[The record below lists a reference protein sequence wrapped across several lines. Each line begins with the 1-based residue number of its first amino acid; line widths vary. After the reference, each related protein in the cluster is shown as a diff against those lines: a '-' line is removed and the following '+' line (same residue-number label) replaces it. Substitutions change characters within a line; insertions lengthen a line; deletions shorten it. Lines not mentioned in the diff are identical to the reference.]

1 MKRKILS
8 IIFILILILSMTFS
22 TTYATS
28 TSLDDAKNKIDDKI
42 DEAKNEQAEVKSQ
55 MSDAMKEVQELNSS
69 IAKSEEELESLE
81 NKTKQLNNQIKEIQK
96 KIDEATEKYN
106 KQYDA
111 LCDLVVA
118 QYENGSAMYLDVL
131 LNSTSLSNFL
141 SKYYIISEIVQYDND
156 LLEQIQNEKETIIK
170 SKEELE
176 VKQKELKEAT
186 VEAQKA
192 NIVLKNNKAKQQ
204 SYIDKLSDEEKEL
217 QNQIEEYKKQ
227 RQQIEDEISRIAQNN
242 VTSTGYVYTGGRLT
256 WPCPNYSR
264 ISSYYGYRGY
274 AATGGVGSSNHKGID
289 LAASRGASIVAA
301 DSGIVIKVSNTCT
314 HNYPKTY
321 NTRCSCGGGFG
332 NYIMISHGG
341 GLVTLY
347 GHCTDIYVSVGQTVS
362 AGQQIGTVGC
372 TGYSTGNHLH
382 FSVLLNGAYVN
393 PAPYLGMQ

>member
-8 IIFILILILSMTFS
+8 IIFILILITTMAFS

-28 TSLDDAKNKIDDKI
+28 TSLDDVKNKIT
-42 DEAKNEQAEVKSQ
+42 EAKNEQQEVKSQ

-96 KIDEATEKYN
+96 KIDEATAKYN

-118 QYENGSAMYLDVL
+118 QYENGSAAYLDVL

-192 NIVLKNNKAKQQ
+192 NIILKNNKAKQQ
-204 SYIDKLSDEEKEL
+204 SYVDKLSDEEKEL
-217 QNQIEEYKKQ
+217 QSKIEEYEADLKKIEA
-227 RQQIEDEISRIAQNN
+227 QIRAAAAVSTNN
-242 VTSTGYVYTGGRLT
+242 GSIPQGQLL
-256 WPCPNYSR
+256 WPCPNYTR
-264 ISSYYGYRGY
+264 VSSNYGYRYLELYGY
-274 AATGGVGSSNHKGID
+274 TRLHAGID
-289 LAASRGASIVAA
+289 LAAPGGSPILAA
-301 DSGIVIKVSNTCT
+301 ESGTVIISA
-314 HNYPKTY
+314 YSSSY
-321 NTRCSCGGGFG
+321 G
-332 NYIMISHGG
+332 NWIMINHGNG
-341 GLVTLY
+341 MSTVYAHGLNNSRLVNVGDTVTR
-347 GHCTDIYVSVGQTVS
+347 
-362 AGQQIGTVGC
+362 GQQIMSVGS
-372 TGYSTGNHLH
+372 TGNSTGNHLH
-382 FSVLLNGAYVN
+382 FEVRINGSTVN
-393 PAPYLGMQ
+393 PASYIGL